1 MGSASS
7 PIQIHTESRV
17 LTEKT
22 TTGRLVSAIA
32 GIVLIISLFL
42 TWYGAPDI
50 VDQFAAQAGVD
61 TGANAFSATDIA
73 GLYLLIVG
81 IIAIIPA
88 ALDIFDL
95 EIELPVAPGLVILAT
110 GAIGVLWVLLRI
122 VDKPGAAGV
131 SVSLGIGIWIS
142 LAAAVGVA
150 VGGLLQKQDE
160 DTGYQPTDYGTVP
173 GTAQPAPGQP
183 VAPPPAAAPPAPAP
197 PAPAPPPQAPP
208 AAAPP
213 AAAPPAAP
221 PPNPQQPPQPPQ
233 A

>member
-1 MGSASS
+1 M
-7 PIQIHTESRV
+7 
-17 LTEKT
+17 TEKT

-81 IIAIIPA
+81 IIAIVPA

-95 EIELPVAPGLVILAT
+95 EIELPVAPGLVILVA

-122 VDKPGAAGV
+122 VDKPGAAGI

-160 DTGYQPTDYGTVP
+160 DAGYEPTDYGTVP
-173 GTAQPAPGQP
+173 GTAQPAPGQPIPGQPVPGQP

-197 PAPAPPPQAPP
+197 PAPAPPSQAPP
-208 AAAPP
+208 PAAPP
-213 AAAPPAAP
+213 AATPPVAP
-221 PPNPQQPPQPPQ
+221 PPSPQQPPQPPPQ